1 MAKSFIESHQW
12 MEIDGDVA
20 VVGISTYASD
30 ELGMVT
36 YVEMPEV
43 GRTLAAG
50 ESFGSIESTKSV
62 SELFSPVAGTV
73 IEVHSDLETNP
84 DIVNN
89 DPEGEGWIIKLGNL
103 GETANLMSPEAYQT
117 YVEGLKK

>member
-12 MEIDGDVA
+12 VEIDGDVA
-20 VVGISTYASD
+20 FVGISNYASD

-43 GRTLAAG
+43 GRALAAG

-62 SELFSPVAGTV
+62 SELFSPIAGTV
-73 IEVHSDLETNP
+73 IEVHSELETDP

-89 DPEGEGWIIKLGNL
+89 DPEGAGWIIKLGNL
-103 GETANLMSPEAYQT
+103 GETANLMTPEAYQA
-117 YVEGLKK
+117 YVAGLKK